1 MALSCMFNPD
11 NVTVIK
17 SYKQLMAEA
26 TAKIQTLLMS

>member
-1 MALSCMFNPD
+1 MALGGMFNPD

-26 TAKIQTLLMS
+26 TAKI